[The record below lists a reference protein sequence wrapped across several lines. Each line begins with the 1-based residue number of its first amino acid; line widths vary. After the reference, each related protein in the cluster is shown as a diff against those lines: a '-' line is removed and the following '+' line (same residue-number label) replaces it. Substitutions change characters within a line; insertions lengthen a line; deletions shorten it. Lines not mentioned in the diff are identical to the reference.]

1 MIYLFIK
8 TFYRQNNSRHY
19 LDTKVMSYIF
29 SPMKSF
35 ALQSG
40 FQLLLRTEKKNKRQ
54 EGCSPPHSN

>member
-19 LDTKVMSYIF
+19 LDTKVIF

-40 FQLLLRTEKKNKRQ
+40 FQLLLRTEKKKNKRQ